1 MQIVSIGCLFIILI
15 IAWSISNTYKEGFAS
30 CNTQTTDA
38 INDFNIFTLECKPNQ
53 YLSQLKRQQ
62 DGATKKY
69 SYKCCTDSSG
79 NMQGQTGDAGEQGIQ
94 GKPGKD
100 GEVGPQGPQGQQGPS
115 GEQGARGP
123 RGKPGREEGDR
134 GKPGEPGLPGLP
146 GEPGA
151 DGIVESSGPVEKQI
165 VGQKGKQGP
174 QGPKGPTGPAGT
186 DAPGALQ
193 QSQWKG
199 GNTKLEKV
207 QLYLLNA
214 LAKKRPPPPTSKLQI
229 RVDNDEDVMFNATTV
244 VDENGDTI
252 YDDEVDIVED
262 FTPSCA
268 QGSEYTRNTYK

>member
-1 MQIVSIGCLFIILI
+1 M
-15 IAWSISNTYKEGFAS
+15 
-30 CNTQTTDA
+30 
-38 INDFNIFTLECKPNQ
+38 
-53 YLSQLKRQQ
+53 
-62 DGATKKY
+62 
-69 SYKCCTDSSG
+69 
-79 NMQGQTGDAGEQGIQ
+79 
-94 GKPGKD
+94 
-100 GEVGPQGPQGQQGPS
+100 
-115 GEQGARGP
+115 
-123 RGKPGREEGDR
+123 
-134 GKPGEPGLPGLP
+134 PGLP